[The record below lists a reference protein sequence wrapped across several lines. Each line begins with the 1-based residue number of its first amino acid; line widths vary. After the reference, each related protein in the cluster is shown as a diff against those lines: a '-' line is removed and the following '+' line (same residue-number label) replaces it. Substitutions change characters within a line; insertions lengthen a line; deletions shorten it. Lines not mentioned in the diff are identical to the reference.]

1 MSRLPRRPYA
11 RFYALL
17 SKEDR
22 VAFFKK
28 AFKLMGV
35 SHSTFYYKAK
45 HGNIYPSE
53 TVKIKEVLIE
63 YGCTKEELLSMGV
76 ME

>member
-1 MSRLPRRPYA
+1 MSRLPRKTFA

-22 VAFFKK
+22 VGFFKK
-28 AFKLMGV
+28 AFPLMGV

-53 TVKIKEVLIE
+53 AAKIKEVLIE
-63 YGCTKEELLSMGV
+63 YGCTKEDLLSLGV
-76 ME
+76 VE